1 MTPLPEPF
9 SALSPGRFNG
19 KVVLVTGAAQGIG
32 QRVAERIGAEGGAV
46 VLVDRSELAEQVA
59 DGINEHAAK
68 NGSEGSASAVT
79 GVDLE
84 QFAGAELA
92 VSETLQRHGRADILV
107 NNVGGAILMRP
118 FEHFDAEQI
127 QKEINRSLFPTLWMC
142 RAVLPTML
150 EAGSGTIVNVSS
162 NATRG
167 INRVPYSAAKG
178 GVNGITQALAMETAG
193 RGIRVMATAPGGTE
207 APPRKVQRGPG
218 PEGEQEQAWVKDVVD
233 QVTESTFFKRYGTLD
248 EQAAPIVFLA
258 SDEASYMTGSVI
270 QVSGGDMG

>member
-1 MTPLPEPF
+1 MTREPAPF
-9 SALSPGRFNG
+9 PALSPGRFQD

-32 QRVAERIGAEGGAV
+32 QRVAERVAAEGGTV
-46 VLVDRSELAEQVA
+46 VLVDRSELADDVA
-59 DGINEHAAK
+59 RGITEYARAHRVDATAH
-68 NGSEGSASAVT
+68 AVT

-84 QFAGAELA
+84 TFEGAQHA
-92 VSETLQRHGRADILV
+92 VSTALELHGRVDVLI
-107 NNVGGAILMRP
+107 NNVGGAIWMRP
-118 FEHFDAEQI
+118 FETFDEEQI
-127 QKEINRSLFPTLWMC
+127 RKEINRSLFPTLWMC

-150 EAGSGTIVNVSS
+150 EAGHGTIVNVSS

-218 PEGEQEQAWVKDVVD
+218 AESAQEKQWVQDVVD
-233 QVTESTFFKRYGTLD
+233 QVTDSTFVKRYGTLD
-248 EQAAPIVFLA
+248 EQAGPIVFLA
-258 SDEASYMTGSVI
+258 SDEASYMTGAVI
-270 QVSGGDMG
+270 PVSGGDLG